1 MFVVL
6 VLNLVSHN
14 VSKSTVFNLVLTIV
28 VKFVAKLELSFNAVA
43 SSSSVSRVP
52 GAPLIKFDICVSV

>member
-14 VSKSTVFNLVLTIV
+14 VLKSDVFNLVLTILV
-28 VKFVAKLELSFNAVA
+28 RLVAKLALSFNAVA
-43 SSSSVSRVP
+43 NSSKVSNVP